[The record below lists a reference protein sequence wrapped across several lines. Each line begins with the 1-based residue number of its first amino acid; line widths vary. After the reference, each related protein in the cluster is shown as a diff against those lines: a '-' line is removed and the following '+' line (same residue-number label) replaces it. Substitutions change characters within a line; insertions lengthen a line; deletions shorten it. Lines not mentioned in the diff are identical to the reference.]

1 MNTAEATTV
10 ATVQSARPRISL
22 LAGRHKRV
30 RAGHPWI
37 FSNEVDMSEAVRG
50 LAPGTLVEAF
60 DQSGASL
67 GTFVLNPRSLIAGR
81 IISTDGAATIDADF
95 LAARI
100 TTALALRQRFYQ
112 TPFYRLV
119 HAEADGLPGLVIDR
133 YGDVLVLQ
141 VGAAGMELLL
151 DPLLAALDQVLAPV
165 AVLLRGTGPA
175 RGLEGLA
182 EETRWVTGPPD
193 QPMEVLEGGVRFLSD
208 AAGGQKTGW
217 YFDQCRNRA
226 LVASLAGGGR
236 LLDLYCYLGGFGIQA
251 AVAGAAA
258 VTLLDRS
265 GPALALAERSAEAAG
280 VEDKCRFVQAN
291 AFHEMERM
299 AKAGRRFEIV
309 VADPPAFV
317 KTKRDLGSGARGYRK
332 MVRLAAPLVAP
343 QGLLFAA
350 CCSHHVSPERF
361 ADEVRLGLAAAGRQ
375 GRILQAGGAGPDH
388 PVHAQLP
395 ETAYLKYQLLA
406 LD

>member
-1 MNTAEATTV
+1 MTPTERDAAAAQT
-10 ATVQSARPRISL
+10 ARPGIGL

-30 RAGHPWI
+30 RGGHPWI
-37 FSNEVDMSEAVRG
+37 YSNEVDMSAAARG
-50 LAPGTLVEAF
+50 LAPGTLVEVRDHA
-60 DQSGASL
+60 GAAL
-67 GTFVLNPRSLIAGR
+67 GTAMFNPRSLIAAR
-81 IISTDGAATIDADF
+81 VISAEGGAVIDADF

-100 TTALALRQRFYQ
+100 AAALALRTRLYAK
-112 TPFYRLV
+112 PFYRLV

-133 YGDVLVLQ
+133 YGDNLVLQ
-141 VGAAGMELLL
+141 VGAAGMERLLP
-151 DPLLAALDQVLAPV
+151 DLLAALDQVVAPA
-165 AVLLRGTGPA
+165 AVLLRGNGPA
-175 RGLEGLA
+175 RALEGLA
-182 EETRWVTGPPD
+182 DETRWVAGAPD
-193 QPMEVLEGGVRFLSD
+193 QPIEVVENGVRFLAD

-217 YFDQCRNRA
+217 YFDQRENRA
-226 LVASLAGGGR
+226 LVARLAGGGR
-236 LLDLYCYLGGFGIQA
+236 ILDLYCYLGGFGIQA

-265 GPALALAERSAEAAG
+265 QPALALAERTATLAG
-280 VEDKCRFVQAN
+280 VGEKCRFVRAN

-299 AKAGRRFEIV
+299 AKAGKRFEMV

-332 MVRLAAPLVAP
+332 MVRLAAALVAP

-350 CCSHHVSPERF
+350 SCSHHVSAERF
-361 ADEVRLGLAAAGRQ
+361 ADEVRLGLAAAGRD
-375 GRILQAGGAGPDH
+375 GKILYAGGAGPDH

-395 ETAYLKYQLLA
+395 ESGYLKFQLLA